1 MAGRPMVRQRSRRRW
16 RHPRWRA
23 DVEAA
28 FVSEAA
34 RRCSR
39 QREGDVRAAGP
50 VARRR
55 WRRRWVGG
63 VGVGEQA
70 VFSSVGGGV
79 AEAVFWRGID
89 VADGGRGRVSHRQF
103 RREMMSDE

>member
-1 MAGRPMVRQRSRRRW
+1 MRQRSRRRW

-34 RRCSR
+34 RRRSR
-39 QREGDVRAAGP
+39 RRAGDVRVGAVFAS
-50 VARRR
+50 VERRR

-70 VFSSVGGGV
+70 LFASVGGGV
-79 AEAVFWRGID
+79 AEAVYWRRID
-89 VADGGRGRVSHRQF
+89 VADGGRGFLGACRIGSLGGR
-103 RREMMSDE
+103 